1 MTHQQKIA
9 QWIGAGKTG
18 TEIGPGSTPIPGLDP
33 APIYV
38 DCFKTFAAAP
48 CRADYY
54 GHACALPFHDHS
66 LDYVLASHVLEHVAN
81 PIAALAEWYRVV
93 RPGGHI
99 YLIVPDRRATWE
111 HTRELT
117 PVDHMIEDFVR
128 GTTAV
133 DATHIDEFVFQA
145 DWSIFSPETPA
156 EDVSAKQAELART
169 LRWAVENREEINIHF
184 HTFEPSNLRE
194 LLERL
199 SRGAIRRELP
209 DGQEPPGKPGVLSL
223 SNGPGVL
230 SLSNGPLVL
239 SQSNGPGV
247 LSLSNGSAIPSLSNG
262 QTAAL
267 PAERAPAASPS
278 RPRFNWEIVDFT
290 AHFPSETP
298 NGVLAILRVDKG
310 WRARAEAEIFRLRT
324 QGDPRAVLREDAQ
337 PFAEWCGRSATSE
350 DVP

>member
-1 MTHQQKIA
+1 MTHEEKIA
-9 QWIGAGKTG
+9 QWIGTGKVG
-18 TEIGPGSTPIPGLDP
+18 TEIGPGSSPVPGLDP

-81 PIAALAEWYRVV
+81 PVRALAEWYRVV
-93 RPGGHI
+93 RPGGFI

-111 HTRELT
+111 HARELT
-117 PVDHMIEDFVR
+117 PVDHMIDDFVR

-156 EDVSAKQAELART
+156 EDVPAKQAELART
-169 LRWAVENREEINIHF
+169 MHWAVEHGEEINIHF

-199 SRGAIRRELP
+199 SRGAIRGANA
-209 DGQEPPGKPGVLSL
+209 DGHEPLGKPGVLSL

-230 SLSNGPLVL
+230 SLSNG
-239 SQSNGPGV
+239 Q
-247 LSLSNGSAIPSLSNG
+247 A
-262 QTAAL
+262 Q
-267 PAERAPAASPS
+267 ASPLENVTCP
-278 RPRFNWEIVDFT
+278 PRCKWEIVDFC
-290 AHFPSETP
+290 AHFPSGTP
-298 NGVLAILRVDKG
+298 NGVLAVLRVDKG

-324 QGDPRAVLREDAQ
+324 RGDPRAALREDAQ
-337 PFAEWCGRSATSE
+337 PFAEWSATPV
-350 DVP
+350 VPGAVR